1 LKLGRKK
8 DLIKSN
14 FFSYLAGYMLETSIV
29 SELDSFLLLAKIKGE
44 VVLAPLAAPSY
55 VHARPTS
62 SS

>member
-1 LKLGRKK
+1 
-8 DLIKSN
+8 
-14 FFSYLAGYMLETSIV
+14 MLETSIV

-44 VVLAPLAAPSY
+44 VVLTPLAAPSY

>member
-1 LKLGRKK
+1 
-8 DLIKSN
+8 
-14 FFSYLAGYMLETSIV
+14 MLETSIV

-44 VVLAPLAAPSY
+44 VVLAAPSY